1 MTTVDVREDGDR
13 DLIFVS
19 QLQGLSI
26 LKNERENPTRDP
38 AVGPWPEYPSRDQQ
52 VSDSDRLFAI
62 EGDPG
67 DNQFHI
73 LNVADR
79 NSNGIAHRYNVSEKV

>member
-19 QLQGLSI
+19 QQQGLSI

-38 AVGPWPEYPSRDQQ
+38 AVGPWPYYP
-52 VSDSDRLFAI
+52 
-62 EGDPG
+62 
-67 DNQFHI
+67 
-73 LNVADR
+73 
-79 NSNGIAHRYNVSEKV
+79 